1 MILQRNDRRI
11 CFVGR
16 MVCKKLNDFSFHSEQ
31 WHKHIRPYY
40 PISIS
45 YSTMSYSRK
54 NISSKSFGSRA
65 QVQQQTPNPSLF
77 ISLPTLSERGKCW
90 TEKNI
95 REVIDS
101 HDFGEIVQVILY
113 KNKKNAIVHFERWF
127 HGAEHHA
134 VNISRGGSIRIPAPY
149 GNHFLLVLYRDTAQF
164 GTIPDRGIERRM
176 RSAGEKEVC
185 RNNVERPRSY
195 STHSN
200 NTAETCSSSSSLSG
214 TDATQL
220 ADIYAFIDENHAN
233 LEDGELFE

>member
-1 MILQRNDRRI
+1 MTFYSIRNSGI
-11 CFVGR
+11 
-16 MVCKKLNDFSFHSEQ
+16 NT
-31 WHKHIRPYY
+31 IRPYY

-54 NISSKSFGSRA
+54 NISSKSFGSREK
-65 QVQQQTPNPSLF
+65 VQQQTPNPSLF

-134 VNISRGGSIRIPAPY
+134 VNISRGGSIRVPALY
-149 GNHFLLVLYRDTAQF
+149 GKHFLLVLYRDTTQF
-164 GTIPDRGIERRM
+164 GAIPERGIGRRCM

-185 RNNVERPRSY
+185 RNNVERHRSY
-195 STHSN
+195 SAHSN
-200 NTAETCSSSSSLSG
+200 NTVETCSSSSSLSG
-214 TDATQL
+214 TDTTQL
-220 ADIYAFIDENHAN
+220 ADIYAFIDEKHAN